1 MNHQSRAFTLIELL
15 VVITIIGILIALLL
29 PAVQAARE
37 AARRMRCSN
46 NLKQMSLAFLSHE
59 QAHTILPDGGD
70 TQWADRTMSSTTT
83 GSPPAT
89 APDQYWG
96 WPYQILPYVEL
107 ENLWRLTDQAVIRKT
122 PIPLYNCPTRRG
134 AMVFNSSYGLRAMM
148 DYAANAGTDRT
159 GDMGTGILGN
169 GRDAPVVRRPD
180 GSSSRGG
187 SVPFAKITDG
197 TSCTL
202 LLGEKRLYLGLLGKP
217 QTDDDA
223 GWVAGWDWDNMR
235 WGFLQPSADSNDVNP
250 SVADSGYPELHGAF
264 GSSHSSMFTAAMC
277 DGSVRPISFSVSSVV
292 FGQISCRNDG
302 QTLDA
307 SSF

>member
-1 MNHQSRAFTLIELL
+1 MNHKSRAFTLIELL

-37 AARRMRCSN
+37 AARRMRCGN

-59 QAHTILPDGGD
+59 QAYTILPDGGD
-70 TQWADRTMSSTTT
+70 TQWANRTISSTT
-83 GSPPAT
+83 PVA

-96 WPYQILPYVEL
+96 WPYQILPYIEL
-107 ENLWRLTDQAVIRKT
+107 ENVWRLADQAVVRRT
-122 PIPLYNCPTRRG
+122 SIPLYNCPTRRG
-134 AMVFNSSYGLRAMM
+134 AMVIDSGHDGLRAMM

-159 GDMGTGILGN
+159 GSMTSGILGN

-180 GSSSRGG
+180 GTSSRGG

-202 LLGEKRLYLGLLGKP
+202 LLGEKCLNLGLLGKH

-235 WGFLQPSADSNDVNP
+235 WGHLQPSADFNDGNP
-250 SVADSGYPELHGAF
+250 GVADSGYPELHGAF
-264 GSSHSSMFTAAMC
+264 GSSHSGIFNAAMC
-277 DGSVRPISFSVSSVV
+277 DGSIRPINFSVSSTV
-292 FGQISCRNDG
+292 FNQLSSRNDG